1 MNSEQL
7 QRIVE
12 EVVFR
17 LTRRAG
23 RVATLSVAQLREA
36 NVRTLFCH
44 YSALTILQVDMPLLE
59 HIAHASSSNAA
70 ATIIQE
76 AMASGL
82 CVHLSV
88 QRRLLSALPV
98 KKLARL
104 PITFSDEQG
113 QSVVLHPL
121 TLLSYADVAHH
132 SGGVLV
138 LRRQCVV
145 TALARDAAS
154 ARNIQFIKQE

>member
-12 EVVFR
+12 EVVCR

-36 NVRTLFCH
+36 NARALFCH
-44 YSALTILQVDMPLLE
+44 YASLTILQVDLPLLE
-59 HIAHASSSNAA
+59 HVAHAASSNTAA
-70 ATIIQE
+70 VIVQD

-82 CVHLSV
+82 RVHLSV
-88 QRRLLSALPV
+88 QHRLLSAMPV

-104 PITFSDEQG
+104 PLTFSDEQG
-113 QSVVLHPL
+113 KNVFLHPL
-121 TLLSYADVAHH
+121 TLLSHADVARHC
-132 SGGVLV
+132 GGVLV

-145 TALARDAAS
+145 TALAREAAS
-154 ARNIQFIKQE
+154 QRNIQLIKQE

>member
-1 MNSEQL
+1 MDSEQL

-12 EVVFR
+12 EVVYR

-36 NVRTLFCH
+36 NVRALFCH
-44 YSALTILQVDMPLLE
+44 YASLTIQQVDLPLLQ
-59 HIAHASSSNAA
+59 HIACASSSDTAA
-70 ATIIQE
+70 AIIQE
-76 AMASGL
+76 ALASGL

-88 QRRLLSALPV
+88 QQRLLSALPV

-104 PITFSDEQG
+104 PLTFSDEHG
-113 QSVVLHPL
+113 KGVVLYPH

-138 LRRQCVV
+138 LGRQCVV
-145 TALARDAAS
+145 TALAREAAS